1 MARVKVD
8 VAVGFSP
15 DPIQAEHIADKNF
28 GLALQH
34 DPSLNQQQVLF
45 ESWSFTSKKTGQV
58 MVGCKYYYWA
68 ENNSPV
74 VEANHPQL
82 KSARKGKAA

>member
-1 MARVKVD
+1 MTRKKID
-8 VAVGFSP
+8 VAVGFSV

-34 DPSLNQQQVLF
+34 DPSINNQKVF
-45 ESWSFTSKKTGQV
+45 YESWSFTSKKTGQV

-68 ENNSPV
+68 VNDSPV
-74 VEANHPQL
+74 VENHPQIAGNL
-82 KSARKGKAA
+82 A